1 LEWLTVEIGVLA
13 AVMEGVVMKT
23 QNHFNRR
30 GIDLD
35 TPCYWVIDRVEYP
48 VLFFKHLAKLVPP
61 GSVLYFEGEKIAP
74 DMAKLYAA
82 HRAEFVTDVVQETI
96 MPLPQM
102 YHCVVSDELLKSLGE
117 MAAGRPASD
126 LFNYLKAYREA
137 KLLFAWND
145 AYEGELCIS
154 DHVPENS
161 VERFCQALG
170 VSCRREKTTPPKPE
184 VIERVSLISI
194 HLEDEEVASSS
205 WYQRAWTWLTSH

>member
-1 LEWLTVEIGVLA
+1 VG
-13 AVMEGVVMKT
+13 
-23 QNHFNRR
+23 
-30 GIDLD
+30 
-35 TPCYWVIDRVEYP
+35 YP
-48 VLFFKHLAKLVPP
+48 ILFFKHISKLLPP
-61 GSVLYFEGEKIAP
+61 GSVLYFEGAKIAP
-74 DMAKLYAA
+74 AAAELYAA
-82 HRAEFVTDVVQETI
+82 HQTEFRTDVVQETV

-102 YHCVVSDELLKSLGE
+102 YHCKVSDELLKSLGE

-170 VSCRREKTTPPKPE
+170 VSCRREKTTAPKPE
-184 VIERVSLISI
+184 VIERVSLISDD
-194 HLEDEEVASSS
+194 LEDEAVVSSP
-205 WYQRAWTWLTSH
+205 WYQRAWTWLTQK

>member
-1 LEWLTVEIGVLA
+1 
-13 AVMEGVVMKT
+13 MKT

-30 GIDLD
+30 GIDFD
-35 TPCYWVIDRVEYP
+35 TPCYWVIERVEYP
-48 VLFFKHLAKLVPP
+48 VLFFKHLAKLLPM
-61 GSVLYFEGEKIAP
+61 GSVLYFEGGKISPA
-74 DMAKLYAA
+74 AAGLYAA
-82 HRAEFVTDVVQETI
+82 HRAEFWTEVVQETV

-102 YHCVVSDELLKSLGE
+102 YHCAMSDELLKSLGE

-154 DHVPENS
+154 DRVPEHS
-161 VERFCQALG
+161 VERFCQAMG

-184 VIERVSLISI
+184 AIEKVSLKSES
-194 HLEDEEVASSS
+194 LDDDDDPASDS
-205 WYQRAWTWLTSH
+205 WYQRARTWLTQN

>member
-1 LEWLTVEIGVLA
+1 
-13 AVMEGVVMKT
+13 MNT

-35 TPCYWVIDRVEYP
+35 TPSYWLVDRVEYP
-48 VLFFKHLAKLVPP
+48 MLFFKHLSKLLTP
-61 GSVLYFEGEKIAP
+61 SSILYFEGGKISSA
-74 DMAKLYAA
+74 AAQLYAA
-82 HRAEFVTDVVQETI
+82 HRAPNAMEVVQE
-96 MPLPQM
+96 MVVPVPQM
-102 YHCVVSDELLKSLGE
+102 YHCMVSDELLKNLGE
-117 MAAGRPASD
+117 IAVGRPASD

-145 AYEGELCIS
+145 AYDGELRIS

-184 VIERVSLISI
+184 AMERVSLRSD
-194 HLEDEEVASSS
+194 HAEDEEIASSS
-205 WYQRAWTWLTSH
+205 WYQRAWTWLTQK